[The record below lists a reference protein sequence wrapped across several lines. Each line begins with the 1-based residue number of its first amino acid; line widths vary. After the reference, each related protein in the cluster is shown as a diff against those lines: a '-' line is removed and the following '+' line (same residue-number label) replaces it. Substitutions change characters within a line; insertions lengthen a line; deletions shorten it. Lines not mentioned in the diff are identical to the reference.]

1 MKMDTPS
8 PQPSTTS
15 TKKPIEHLP
24 KASVTTEDIIK
35 KIVDIL
41 KEWLT
46 EQTLVF
52 LKYLP
57 QQTDDVTVKE
67 QVKLILDML
76 LMNKNDINQL
86 LKLFIFFQLDNGD
99 RVMSNA
105 VVFKTH
111 CYYLQALGSDTR
123 PWKNNI
129 NTLTNYQ
136 TPCIMKN

>member
-1 MKMDTPS
+1 MDTPS

-86 LKLFIFFQLDNGD
+86 LKQFIFFSTG
-99 RVMSNA
+99 
-105 VVFKTH
+105 
-111 CYYLQALGSDTR
+111 
-123 PWKNNI
+123 
-129 NTLTNYQ
+129 
-136 TPCIMKN
+136 